1 MPGTKRYFEAD
12 DANASSSSASPNKAR
27 RASKN
32 RSDKADQ
39 GKRHDKSSQ
48 PKESF
53 IAAGLKQYTEA
64 AEQAA
69 AAKKDSTQPDDANT
83 PHTTLYLS
91 HLPPTLTSPQLTLIF
106 SSYAPIRAAFV
117 VSSASDGDKPG
128 RQDASSAN
136 TVPLG
141 PGRDRTGKSVSRG
154 FGYVRFV
161 LRNDAEKCLEE
172 WGSKNGLPADAVQDL
187 KSTEGLENVEWDKLC
202 GRDGVRMSWAK
213 KKLKEGEK
221 PEGASASWKPKK
233 SAEDKQEPKEDA
245 RKPAFDRNA
254 PRSVFVFGLP
264 ALSKPAAVSDDSKAP
279 EDEGT
284 RETKETEADQADAE
298 EGLHDETEDKNM
310 DWKKALRQKARKIGT
325 IEDVKWPIRLP
336 TREVAALIVMGSPR
350 DAHEVMKRLNNHVFR
365 GHVVSATVKSTWDLT
380 QRLGQARG
388 GGRLLVRNLAFDI
401 TIPDL
406 RTVFARFGPLH
417 SIILPFD
424 EKTGKARGFA
434 FIYFVAKTDAEKAL
448 QTINGTRI
456 YAGMAQERIA
466 SEGGKEGKKKEI
478 REKKKKAEDNK
489 AGSNERG
496 RLVAVD
502 WALGKEEWEKAQQ
515 QEDAGP
521 EAVANK
527 DSDDSESDSEEDSD
541 EDDESDEEEDSDLE
555 PIAMGVE
562 EDGDD
567 DTKMEDEE
575 DTEDDAEDDKSNTSK
590 GTTLFVRNLSFE
602 ATEAE
607 VYDLFKQFGP
617 LRYAR
622 IVYDPTTKRSRGTA
636 FVHFWNDEDALEVLR
651 ESESLNAG
659 LFTGETSD
667 KKAKAAAK
675 SILTADPGTSQA
687 AKLTLHGRVLAAVP
701 AVSKDDAD
709 KLREDRDKKGG
720 TKTDRRNLYLMR
732 EGVVFPSWPLAK
744 ELHPA
749 DMNARQMSFEARKSL
764 LRSNPS
770 LFISRTRLSMRQI
783 PLYVTDGMLKRL
795 ANHAAKEFEREVKA
809 GKRKALTREET
820 QAFVAD
826 AGGAP
831 APATPQVN
839 SRGIPESRIKQSKI
853 LRQADRVDPLT
864 GLGRSKG
871 YGFLEMATHADALR
885 VLRWANANK
894 EVGRLLRGWWRTE
907 LESMIQK
914 AERGE
919 GKLGKNVVTT
929 DKDERLRR
937 LKDKMTELQEE
948 EKAAQDKDSK
958 REAEGRSK
966 SETSR
971 SAKTL
976 IIEFSIENAVT
987 TKRRAEK
994 VEKARERARRAKNA
1008 DPQDAN
1014 ESADEAGDNDIEDKG
1029 SVKKSSKRRGSTDS
1043 KTGGKPSK
1051 KVRVEESGATSE
1063 SSKAGNPIGSIIGRK
1078 RREKKQGKRK

>member
-1 MPGTKRYFEAD
+1 MAGAKRYFDAD
-12 DANASSSSASPNKAR
+12 DSANGSPNKAAR
-27 RASKN
+27 RNAKNEGDSGARHSKEGGRN
-32 RSDKADQ
+32 R
-39 GKRHDKSSQ
+39 GKPAQQH
-48 PKESF
+48 KESF
-53 IAAGLKQYTEA
+53 ISAGLKQYTEA
-64 AEQAA
+64 AEQQAE
-69 AAKKDSTQPDDANT
+69 AKKQSAGTEDANM
-83 PHTTLYLS
+83 PHTTLYLTR
-91 HLPPTLTSPQLTLIF
+91 LPPNLTSPQLTLIF

-117 VSSASDGDKPG
+117 VSSSDGPKPD
-128 RQDASSAN
+128 RKDASSAN

-161 LRNDAEKCLEE
+161 LRADAEKCLEE
-172 WGSKNGLPADAVQDL
+172 WGGKNGLPVDAVSEL
-187 KSTEGLENVEWDKLC
+187 KNTEGLENVEWDKLC
-202 GRDGVRMSWAK
+202 GRDGVKMSWAK

-221 PEGASASWKPKK
+221 PEGSSSMATGSK
-233 SAEDKQEPKEDA
+233 AETRKHDTE

-254 PRSVFVFGLP
+254 ARSVFVFGLP
-264 ALSKPAAVSDDSKAP
+264 PPNNAESDSEDVAKDEAETKDVDDHEDDSK
-279 EDEGT
+279 
-284 RETKETEADQADAE
+284 
-298 EGLHDETEDKNM
+298 EDKNV
-310 DWKKALRQKARKIGT
+310 DWKKALRQKARKIGV

-336 TREVAALIVMGSPR
+336 SKEHAALLVMSSPR

-401 TIPDL
+401 SIPDL

-417 SIILPFD
+417 SITLPTD
-424 EKTGKARGFA
+424 AKTGKARGFA
-434 FIYFVAKTDAEKAL
+434 FIHFVAKTDAEKAL
-448 QTINGTRI
+448 TTINGTRI
-456 YAGMAQERIA
+456 YAGMAAERVA
-466 SEGGKEGKKKEI
+466 SEGGKEGKKKDV
-478 REKKKKAEDNK
+478 REKKKAESKN
-489 AGSNERG
+489 SQTNERG

-502 WALGKEEWEKAQQ
+502 WALGKDEWEKAQQ
-515 QEDAGP
+515 EDGALADDKPDQDQED
-521 EAVANK
+521 E
-527 DSDDSESDSEEDSD
+527 DDTEESSDDSDEEESEEDSD
-541 EDDESDEEEDSDLE
+541 SDLE
-555 PIAMGVE
+555 PVALGAESE
-562 EDGDD
+562 EEKSQDD
-567 DTKMEDEE
+567 EDEDEE
-575 DTEDDAEDDKSNTSK
+575 HDAKDDTK

-607 VYDLFKQFGP
+607 AYDLFKQFGP

-636 FVHFWNDEDALEVLR
+636 FVHFWNDEDAHEVLR
-651 ESESLNAG
+651 ESESLNNG
-659 LFTGETSD
+659 IFSGETSD
-667 KKAKAAAK
+667 KKARTATK
-675 SILTADPGTSQA
+675 SLLTADPGSSQA

-770 LFISRTRLSMRQI
+770 LFISRTRLSIRQI

-809 GKRKALTREET
+809 GRRKPLTREEL

-826 AGGAP
+826 ASGSAPPAAP
-831 APATPQVN
+831 AVN
-839 SRGIPESRIKQSKI
+839 AKGIPQSRIKQSKI
-853 LRQADRVDPLT
+853 LRQTDRVDPLT

-894 EVGRLLRGWWRTE
+894 EVGRLLRGWWRSE
-907 LESMIQK
+907 LDSMIAK
-914 AERGE
+914 TESGE
-919 GKLGKNVVTT
+919 GKLGRNVVTT
-929 DKDERLRR
+929 DKAERLKR
-937 LKDKMTELQEE
+937 LKEKMAELQEE
-948 EKAAQDKDSK
+948 EKQANEKAAK
-958 REAEGRSK
+958 REAEGRAQN
-966 SETSR
+966 ETSR
-971 SAKTL
+971 SVKTL

-994 VEKARERARRAKNA
+994 VEKARERARRSKN
-1008 DPQDAN
+1008 
-1014 ESADEAGDNDIEDKG
+1014 ADEAGDGNDDDAEDSTDEGDAKSPKG
-1029 SVKKSSKRRGSTDS
+1029 SKRRNSTASKVGEKGAKKAKINDADAEQTNRQGS
-1043 KTGGKPSK
+1043 
-1051 KVRVEESGATSE
+1051 A
-1063 SSKAGNPIGSIIGRK
+1063 IGSIIARK
-1078 RREKKQGKRK
+1078 RREKKQGKRR